1 MSGAGSE
8 APAVRPATAG
18 DVAAITACAEAA
30 YALYVPRIGRKP
42 APMVADFA
50 AHVAAGEVHVIEA
63 GGHLAGYMVMMVRP
77 GEVFIDNVAVDP
89 GHQGLGL
96 GGRLMALAEA
106 TARESGLPQ
115 LRLYTNV
122 VMTENVE
129 FYGYLG
135 FTETERRHED
145 GFDRIYMVKSLA

>member
-1 MSGAGSE
+1 M
-8 APAVRPATAG
+8 RPATAG
-18 DVAAITACAEAA
+18 DVAAIIACAEAA
-30 YALYVPRIGRKP
+30 YALYVPRIGKKP

-63 GGHLAGYMVMMVRP
+63 GGQVAGYIVMMVRP
-77 GEVFIDNVAVDP
+77 EEVFVDNVAVDP
-89 GHQGLGL
+89 KHQGLGL

-106 TARESGLPQ
+106 TARKSGLSR

-122 VMTENVE
+122 AMTENMD

-135 FTETERRHED
+135 FTETERRRED
-145 GFDRIYMVKSLA
+145 GFDRIYMAKPLD

>member
-8 APAVRPATAG
+8 TPVVRPAVAG
-18 DVAAITACAEAA
+18 DVAAISACAEAA
-30 YALYVPRIGRKP
+30 YARYVPRMVRKP

-63 GGHLAGYMVMMVRP
+63 GGRLAGYMVMMVRP
-77 GEVFIDNVAVDP
+77 GEVFIDNIAIDP
-89 GHQGLGL
+89 ARQGLGL

-106 TARESGLPQ
+106 TARDRGCGR

-122 VMTENVE
+122 AMTENVE

-135 FTETERRHED
+135 FAETERRRED
-145 GFDRIYMVKSLA
+145 GFDRIYMEKRLG